1 MLLQLALDKPEHFAV
16 LSAVGDL
23 VDIVEV
29 GTPVL
34 KRFGVSAIATA
45 RELTEQVP
53 VLADTKTVDGGG
65 LEAHL
70 VFGAGA
76 MMMTVLSVASPATHA
91 VVGATAAEYGG
102 CVVVDTITESGKH
115 ELLPADASYPDSYG
129 YVAVHAPTDMREAGT
144 PITSHIAA
152 VRDIRAR
159 GHRVSLAGG
168 IGPDTLDAVLAVE
181 PEILVVGSAITEAP
195 NPREV
200 AQWIRE
206 RLTSPGR
213 GWPWDES

>member
-1 MLLQLALDKPEHFAV
+1 MLLQLALDRPEHFAV
-16 LSAVGDL
+16 LTAVGDL

-45 RELTEQVP
+45 RELTDQVP

-102 CVVVDTITESGKH
+102 CVVVDTITESGKPQ
-115 ELLPADASYPDSYG
+115 LLPEDAAYPESYG
-129 YVAVHAPTDMREAGT
+129 YVAVHAPFDMREAGT

-152 VRDIRAR
+152 VRDIHAR
-159 GHRVSLAGG
+159 GLRVSLAGG

>member
-16 LSAVGDL
+16 LTAVRDL

-34 KRFGVSAIATA
+34 KRFGVSSIATA
-45 RELTEQVP
+45 RELGAGVP

-70 VFGAGA
+70 VLGAGA
-76 MMMTVLSVASPATHA
+76 TMMTVLSVASPATHSI
-91 VVGATAAEYGG
+91 VGATAAEHGG
-102 CVVVDTITESGKH
+102 WVVVDTITESGKP
-115 ELLPADASYPDSYG
+115 ELLPADASYPASYG
-129 YVAVHAPTDMREAGT
+129 YVSVHAPSDMRVAGT

-152 VRDIRAR
+152 VRAMRAR
-159 GHRVSLAGG
+159 GWRVSLAGG

-181 PEILVVGSAITEAP
+181 PEILVVGSAITEAE

-200 AQWIRE
+200 AKWIRE
-206 RLTSPGR
+206 RLISPGR
-213 GWPWDES
+213 GWPSDES

>member
-16 LSAVGDL
+16 LTAVGDL

-34 KRFGVSAIATA
+34 KRYGVSAIATA
-45 RELTEQVP
+45 RELASGIP

-70 VFGAGA
+70 VLGAGA
-76 MMMTVLSVASPATHA
+76 TMMTVLSVASPATHA
-91 VVGATAAEYGG
+91 IVGAVAAEYGAW
-102 CVVVDTITESGKH
+102 VVVDTITESGRPQ
-115 ELLPADASYPDSYG
+115 LLPEGAAYPASYG
-129 YVAVHAPTDMREAGT
+129 YVAVHAPSDMRVAGT

-152 VRDIRAR
+152 VRDMRAR
-159 GHRVSLAGG
+159 GWRVSLAGG
-168 IGPDTLDAVLAVE
+168 IGPDTLEAVLAVE
-181 PEILVVGSAITEAP
+181 PEIVVVGSAITEAE

-213 GWPWDES
+213 GWPSDRS

>member
-1 MLLQLALDKPEHFAV
+1 MLLQLALDKPAHFAV
-16 LSAVGDL
+16 LTAVRDL

-34 KRFGVSAIATA
+34 KRFGVSALATA
-45 RELTEQVP
+45 RELAPGVR

-70 VFGAGA
+70 VLGAGA
-76 MMMTVLSVASPATHA
+76 SMMTVLSVASPATHA
-91 VVGATAAEYGG
+91 IVGATAADYGA
-102 CVVVDTITESGKH
+102 CVVVDTITESGKR
-115 ELLPADASYPDSYG
+115 ELLPADASYPASYG
-129 YVAVHAPTDMREAGT
+129 YIAVHAPSDMRVAGT

-152 VRDIRAR
+152 VRDMRAR
-159 GHRVSLAGG
+159 GWRVSLAGG

-181 PEILVVGSAITEAP
+181 PEIVVVGSAITESE

-200 AQWIRE
+200 AQWIRD
-206 RLTSPGR
+206 RLISPGR
-213 GWPWDES
+213 GWPSDES